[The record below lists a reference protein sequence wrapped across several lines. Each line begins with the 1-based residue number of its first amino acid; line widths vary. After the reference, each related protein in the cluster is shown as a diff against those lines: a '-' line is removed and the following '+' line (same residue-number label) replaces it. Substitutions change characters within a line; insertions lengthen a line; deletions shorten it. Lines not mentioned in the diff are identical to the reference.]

1 LRSYATD
8 VIKDLQGKIKIEKA
22 KRNMTKKITKESRR
36 NINNF
41 LTVKIDNLDM
51 SNKLIVKKDIS
62 DKKLISV
69 VLDH

>member
-1 LRSYATD
+1 
-8 VIKDLQGKIKIEKA
+8 
-22 KRNMTKKITKESRR
+22 MTKKITKESRR

-69 VLDH
+69 VLDR